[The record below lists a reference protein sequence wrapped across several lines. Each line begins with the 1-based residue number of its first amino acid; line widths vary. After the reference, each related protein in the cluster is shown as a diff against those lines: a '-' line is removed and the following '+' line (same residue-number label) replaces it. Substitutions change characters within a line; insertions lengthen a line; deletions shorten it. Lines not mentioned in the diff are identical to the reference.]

1 MDLMNRVF
9 CPYLDRIVIVFID
22 NILSEGPLEEPPS
35 RGSDLEAGRPNAES
49 VSSSLP

>member
-1 MDLMNRVF
+1 MQ
-9 CPYLDRIVIVFID
+9 
-22 NILSEGPLEEPPS
+22 ILGREEKELHNKKTSLVKEPPS